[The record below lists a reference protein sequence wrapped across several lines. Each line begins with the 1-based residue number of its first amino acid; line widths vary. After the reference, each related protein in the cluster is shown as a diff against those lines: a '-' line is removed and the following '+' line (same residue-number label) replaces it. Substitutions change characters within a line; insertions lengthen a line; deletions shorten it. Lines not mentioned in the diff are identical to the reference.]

1 MHAKGTGT
9 HGMSAEGE
17 GQSAENFR
25 LACAIGD
32 IASRAGAVIQQI
44 AAENRPSRR
53 KSDDSPVTDADEA
66 AEALLIEE
74 LRRLAP
80 GVTIV
85 AEEAAA
91 RRMPPRPAGPY
102 FLVDPIDGTREFLGG
117 YDEFTVNVALVDN
130 HAPVLGV
137 IYAPR
142 LNALYVGTHKRALRA
157 MVVPGMTFDRDA
169 ATAIR
174 VRPRGAG
181 MVALVS
187 RSHADPA
194 ADGFLAK
201 LGIGEKI
208 PAGSSLKF
216 ARLAEGPADVYARL
230 VRVNEWDI
238 AAGHALV
245 VAAGGRVTAPDG
257 GGIRYGVREN
267 GFSVDG
273 FVAWGAAP
281 S

>member
-1 MHAKGTGT
+1 
-9 HGMSAEGE
+9 MSAEGE

-32 IASRAGAVIQQI
+32 IASRAGAVIQRI
-44 AAENRPSRR
+44 AAENRPSRK

-66 AEALLIEE
+66 AEALLTEE
-74 LRRLAP
+74 LQRLVP
-80 GVTIV
+80 GLAIV
-85 AEEAAA
+85 AEEAAS
-91 RRMPPRPAGPY
+91 RRMPPLPGGAY
-102 FLVDPIDGTREFLGG
+102 FLVDPIDGTRELLAGR
-117 YDEFTVNVALVDN
+117 DEFTVNVALIDN
-130 HAPVLGV
+130 HVPALGV
-137 IYAPR
+137 IYVPR
-142 LNALYVGTHKRALRA
+142 QNALYVGTGGHALRA
-157 MVVPGMTFDRDA
+157 MVVPGMTFDRGS
-169 ATAIR
+169 ATTIS

-216 ARLAEGPADVYARL
+216 ARLAEGAADVYARL
-230 VRVNEWDI
+230 VRVHEWDI

-257 GGIRYGVREN
+257 GEIRYGVREN

-273 FVAWGAAP
+273 FVAWGAP
-281 S
+281 PGE

>member
-1 MHAKGTGT
+1 
-9 HGMSAEGE
+9 MSADGPR
-17 GQSAENFR
+17 QSAENFR

-53 KSDDSPVTDADEA
+53 KKDDSPVTDADEA
-66 AEALLIEE
+66 AELLLVEE
-74 LRRLAP
+74 LQRLAP
-80 GVTIV
+80 GVAIV

-91 RRMPPRPAGPY
+91 RRMPPRPEGPY
-102 FLVDPIDGTREFLGG
+102 FLVDPIDGTREFLAGR
-117 YDEFTVNVALVDN
+117 DEYTVNVALVVD

-142 LNALYVGTHKRALRA
+142 LNALYVGASGQALRG
-157 MVVPGMTFDRDA
+157 MVVPGMSFSRDGA
-169 ATAIR
+169 AAIH

-194 ADGFLAK
+194 AEGFLSN

-208 PAGSSLKF
+208 PSGSSLKF
-216 ARLAEGPADVYARL
+216 ARLAEGAADIYARL
-230 VRVNEWDI
+230 VRVQEWDI

-257 GGIRYGVREN
+257 SDIRYGERED

-273 FVAWGAAP
+273 FVAWGAP
-281 S
+281 PV

>member
-1 MHAKGTGT
+1 
-9 HGMSAEGE
+9 MSAGGE
-17 GQSAENFR
+17 RQSAENLR

-32 IASRAGAVIQQI
+32 IASRAGAVIEQI
-44 AAENRPSRR
+44 AAENRPSR
-53 KSDDSPVTDADEA
+53 KKADGSPVTDADEA
-66 AEALLIEE
+66 AETLLTEE
-74 LRRLAP
+74 LRRLVP
-80 GVTIV
+80 GPAIV
-85 AEEAAA
+85 GEEAAA
-91 RRMPPRPAGPY
+91 RQMPRQPTGPY
-102 FLVDPIDGTREFLGG
+102 FLVDPIDGTREFLAGR
-117 YDEFTVNVALVDN
+117 DEFTVNVALIED

-137 IYAPR
+137 VYAPR
-142 LNALYVGTHKRALRA
+142 LNALYIGADGRALRA
-157 MVVPGMTFDRDA
+157 MIVPGMTFDRNA

-194 ADGFLAK
+194 ADGFLNN

-216 ARLAEGPADVYARL
+216 ARLAEGAADIYARL

-245 VAAGGRVTAPDG
+245 AAAGGRVTAPDG
-257 GGIRYGVREN
+257 SEIRYGVREN

-273 FVAWGAAP
+273 FVAWGAQP
-281 S
+281 G

>member
-1 MHAKGTGT
+1 
-9 HGMSAEGE
+9 MSAEAPRQG
-17 GQSAENFR
+17 AENFR

-32 IASRAGAVIQQI
+32 IASRAGAVILQI
-44 AAENRPSRR
+44 AAENRSSRR
-53 KSDDSPVTDADEA
+53 KKDDSPVTDADEA
-66 AEALLIEE
+66 AESLVIGE
-74 LRRLAP
+74 LQRLVP
-80 GVTIV
+80 GVPIV

-91 RRMPPRPAGPY
+91 RRMPPRPRGEY
-102 FLVDPIDGTREFLGG
+102 FLVDPIDGTREFIAGR
-117 YDEFTVNVALVDN
+117 DEYTVNVALVAN
-130 HAPVLGV
+130 HTPLLGV

-142 LNALYVGTHKRALRA
+142 RNALYIGANAHAFRG
-157 MVVPGMTFDRDA
+157 MVVPGMDFARDGA
-169 ATAIR
+169 VPIR

-194 ADGFLAK
+194 AEGFLSN

-208 PAGSSLKF
+208 PSGSSLKF
-216 ARLAEGPADVYARL
+216 ARLAEGAADIYARL
-230 VRVNEWDI
+230 VRVQEWDI

-257 GGIRYGVREN
+257 TEIRYGMQET

-273 FVAWGAAP
+273 FVAWGAPAA
-281 S
+281 